1 MRPQR
6 ATVVV
11 ALSAAAALAL
21 AGCGGKTTDSGAAP
35 KTAEV
40 TVSQSAD
47 IAALVPAAIKSKGT
61 ITIGTDA
68 SYPPNEFSTD
78 GGKTF
83 QGMDIDLGNA
93 IGKTLNL
100 QVKFQNAP
108 FDGLLAGLASGKYD
122 LSMSSFT
129 DTTER
134 EKTVDFVTYFRAGTS
149 IAVKKGNPLKITGS
163 DGLCGVRVAAEKGT
177 TQLDSLTKD
186 KFDDG
191 TDTLKATCVKGGKKA
206 PVAVPLPDQNAVN
219 AALVAGR
226 ADAFTADSP
235 VVEYQIKATNGGIEQ
250 GGSSTD
256 VAPYGIAIPKTAGT
270 FKDAIQKAV
279 KALIDDGTYGK
290 IMDTWGLKDGV
301 ITDPVVNGAGG

>member
-1 MRPQR
+1 MRAQR
-6 ATVVV
+6 ATVLV
-11 ALSAAAALAL
+11 ALSATAALAL
-21 AGCGGKTTDSGAAP
+21 AACGGKTTDSGDQKQA
-35 KTAEV
+35 KV
-40 TVSQSAD
+40 TVSESAD
-47 IAALVPAAIKSKGT
+47 LAALVPQAIRSKGT
-61 ITIGTDA
+61 ITVGLDA
-68 SYPPNEFSTD
+68 TYAPNEFSSD

-83 QGMDIDLGNA
+83 QGMDVDLANA

-100 QVKFQNAP
+100 PVKITNAP
-108 FDGLLAGLASGKYD
+108 FDGLLAGLAAGKYD

-129 DTTER
+129 DTAER

-149 IAVKKGNPLKITGS
+149 IAVKKGNPLKVTGS
-163 DGLCGVRVAAEKGT
+163 DGLCGIRVAAEKGT

-191 TDTLKATCVKGGKKA
+191 TPTLKATCVKNGKKA
-206 PVAVPLPDQNAVN
+206 PVPVALPDQNAVN

-235 VVEYQIKATNGGIEQ
+235 VVEYQIKATNGGLEQ
-250 GGSSTD
+250 GGESTD
-256 VAPYGIAIPKTAGT
+256 IAPYGIALPKTAGT
-270 FKDAIQKAV
+270 FKEAVQKAV

-290 IMDTWGLKDGV
+290 IMDTWGLKDGS

>member
-1 MRPQR
+1 VRPQR
-6 ATVVV
+6 ATVAV

-40 TVSQSAD
+40 TVSQAAD
-47 IAALVPAAIKSKGT
+47 LAALVPDAIKSKGT

-93 IGKTLNL
+93 IGKKLNL

-191 TDTLKATCVKGGKKA
+191 TPTLKATCVKGGKKA

-235 VVEYQIKATNGGIEQ
+235 VVEYQIKATDGGIEQ
-250 GGSSTD
+250 GGESTD
-256 VAPYGIAIPKTAGT
+256 VAPYGIAIPKTSGT

-290 IMDTWGLKDGV
+290 IMDTWGLKDGQ

>member
-1 MRPQR
+1 VRSQR

-11 ALSAAAALAL
+11 AVSAAAALAL
-21 AGCGGKTTDSGAAP
+21 AGCGGKTTDTGRAQKS
-35 KTAEV
+35 AEV

-47 IAALVPAAIKSKGT
+47 IAALVPQAIRSKGT

-68 SYPPNEFSTD
+68 TYAPNEFSGD

-100 QVKFQNAP
+100 QVKFANAP

-129 DTTER
+129 DTAER

-163 DGLCGVRVAAEKGT
+163 DSLCGVRVAAEKGT

-186 KFDDG
+186 KFEDG
-191 TDTLKATCVKGGKKA
+191 TATLRGTCLTGGKKA

-219 AALVAGR
+219 AALIAGR

-235 VVEYQIKATNGGIEQ
+235 VVDFQIKATNGGIEQ

-256 VAPYGIAIPKTAGT
+256 VAPYGIAIPKTSGA
-270 FKDAIQKAV
+270 FKDAVQKAV
-279 KALIDDGTYGK
+279 KSLIDDGTYGK
-290 IMDTWGLKDGV
+290 ILDTWGLKDGA
-301 ITDPVVNGAGG
+301 ITDPVINGAGG